1 MKTIC
6 VISGYRSDYTK
17 LKSVM
22 VAIDNHKDLNLKL
35 IVFGAHTLDDCGH
48 SYKQIIDDGFHI
60 DEILST
66 NVQGTGTTSMS
77 KSMGLGLIEL
87 STALVQ
93 IKPDATLIVGDRF
106 EIVSA
111 ALASSVNNIPVIHI
125 QGGEISG
132 TIDETLRHSITKLSH
147 LHFPS
152 TEISAKRIKQ
162 LGEDP
167 KTIFNVGCPAVDYIL
182 SQEYITK
189 EQMNTSDVFAE
200 FDIDFNEDY
209 GIIIQHP
216 VTTNYKASEKNM
228 MMTLEALQESGLN
241 SLLVYPNPDPG
252 ATGIVKAIRKFD
264 LKYGE
269 RSIIKQKVKNI
280 PFEVY
285 LNLLK
290 NCKCLIGNSSSGIRE
305 AHIFNIPVINI
316 GDRQR
321 GRERTSNIVD
331 VPHRK
336 QSILQAIENIDSRR
350 ETPVSIYG
358 DGTASKQI
366 ADIISKTDFDKI
378 IEKRFFNV

>member
-1 MKTIC
+1 
-6 VISGYRSDYTK
+6 
-17 LKSVM
+17 
-22 VAIDNHKDLNLKL
+22 
-35 IVFGAHTLDDCGH
+35 
-48 SYKQIIDDGFHI
+48 
-60 DEILST
+60 
-66 NVQGTGTTSMS
+66 
-77 KSMGLGLIEL
+77 
-87 STALVQ
+87 
-93 IKPDATLIVGDRF
+93 
-106 EIVSA
+106 
-111 ALASSVNNIPVIHI
+111 
-125 QGGEISG
+125 
-132 TIDETLRHSITKLSH
+132 
-147 LHFPS
+147 
-152 TEISAKRIKQ
+152 
-162 LGEDP
+162 
-167 KTIFNVGCPAVDYIL
+167 
-182 SQEYITK
+182 
-189 EQMNTSDVFAE
+189 
-200 FDIDFNEDY
+200 
-209 GIIIQHP
+209 
-216 VTTNYKASEKNM
+216 M
-228 MMTLEALQESGLN
+228 MLTLEALQESGLN

-280 PFEVY
+280 PFEIY

-331 VPHRK
+331 VPYHK

-366 ADIISKTDFDKI
+366 ASIISKTDFDKI